1 MLRPALFVL
10 VAMAAVASSIDV
22 ARLRRA
28 VLYPDEDYDNADN
41 EAAKADAAKKA
52 KGPTATAEE
61 KDAAQLGSPVPNAT
75 QHMEEWPTCRKL
87 KVVPGGEGK
96 FAAIA
101 HKECRAQA
109 VDDLAAVKNCFQNK
123 CFLALNG
130 NAPARDGNNA
140 TDIPKAKNVTTPA
153 GEVKPAPG
161 GAELGKLS
169 KKDYVIL
176 ASSMPGHRVSHFC
189 QLDGHALS
197 PEECA
202 DHHCMKDM
210 LEAWT
215 EYFHNNG
222 KELFPERRISTA
234 IFPKALVYK
243 NTLKA
248 LKVRGAGYGSVGG
261 WGGGRGGGKGVG

>member
-1 MLRPALFVL
+1 MPPDLMNTANKPFINLLYTEKFRVFLPQTMLRPALFVL

-130 NAPARDGNNA
+130 NAPARDG
-140 TDIPKAKNVTTPA
+140 T
-153 GEVKPAPG
+153 
-161 GAELGKLS
+161 
-169 KKDYVIL
+169 
-176 ASSMPGHRVSHFC
+176 F
-189 QLDGHALS
+189 
-197 PEECA
+197 
-202 DHHCMKDM
+202 
-210 LEAWT
+210 
-215 EYFHNNG
+215 
-222 KELFPERRISTA
+222 RRRRT
-234 IFPKALVYK
+234 
-243 NTLKA
+243 
-248 LKVRGAGYGSVGG
+248 
-261 WGGGRGGGKGVG
+261 